1 MSLKPVSASLFVFLY
16 VLAMVRPVMPLFEYV
31 IEHDYIVEFLC
42 INTDKPE
49 LDCDGK
55 CYLMQQLAEQ
65 NEEKRQN
72 LPRIAMEEY
81 PIGFV
86 RLLSLAVSKM
96 VDSFNSTSSIYKNG
110 YRYLY
115 SQSSFHP
122 PSPIF

>member
-1 MSLKPVSASLFVFLY
+1 
-16 VLAMVRPVMPLFEYV
+16 MVRPVMPLFEYI
-31 IEHDYIVEFLC
+31 IEHDYIAEFLC

-49 LDCDGK
+49 LDCYGK

-86 RLLSLAVSKM
+86 RLLSIAAPRM
-96 VDSFNSTSSIYKNG
+96 VDAFNSTSSIYQNG

-115 SQSSFHP
+115 SYSDFHP
-122 PSPIF
+122 PSPLF